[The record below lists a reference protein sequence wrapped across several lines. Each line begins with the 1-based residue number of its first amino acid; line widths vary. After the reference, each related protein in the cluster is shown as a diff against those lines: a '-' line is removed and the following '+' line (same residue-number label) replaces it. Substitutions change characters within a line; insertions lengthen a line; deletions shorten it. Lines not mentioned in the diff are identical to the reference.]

1 MIGNVATRVYSICID
16 TIEYAVDS
24 ILAYID
30 IMKYANVA
38 EK

>member
-1 MIGNVATRVYSICID
+1 MIGNVVTRVYSMCID

-30 IMKYANVA
+30 IMKYVSVA